1 MEISLENSKSAVEPL
16 QIKRL
21 KILPLI
27 LFIILPV
34 LCTEA
39 QTVTG
44 TEFAKGQII
53 EKIEIAETGGQ
64 SFALYL
70 PNNYEKSKKFPT
82 LYCFD
87 PMARGKVAVERFQ
100 KAAEKYGYIV
110 IASNDSQNGL
120 ESAVLSKI
128 LSNLWNV
135 THENFSI
142 DANRTYAAGF
152 SGGARVAAGFGL
164 LCKDCFFGVIGS
176 GAGFPTDQRVWD
188 KMPFVYFGAVGVDD
202 YNYPEMR
209 DLGEAM
215 EKASAFY
222 RIETFD
228 GRHQWLDETRADEA
242 LAWFEIL
249 AMRAGRREKD
259 EKFITKIFEYE
270 TAKAGR
276 FLADENFLEAFQTL
290 KRLIADFGAWRDVSK
305 FENLLKNLQNSGE
318 IKDAV
323 KAEQRQFQKQ
333 QKNAS
338 ELFNLGA
345 KLLIAGEHLSALREI
360 RQMIRGLRKISNQE
374 TDNAERRIARR
385 SLNYVFA
392 EAFESAIF
400 GYERAGKLETA
411 AANLELASE
420 IYPQV
425 AQVWYDRARIYAL
438 QDKKKKALEVLGKA
452 IELGIRDA
460 ARIRAEKSFISLRE
474 TKEFQSLL
482 ETLKTN

>member
-1 MEISLENSKSAVEPL
+1 MGISLENSKSAIEPL

-39 QTVTG
+39 QTVIG

-135 THENFSI
+135 THENFPI

-176 GAGFPTDQRVWD
+176 GAGFPTDQRVSD

-209 DLGEAM
+209 DLGEAL

-276 FLADENFLEAFQTL
+276 FLNEKNFLEAFQTL

-305 FENLLKNLQNSGE
+305 FENLLKNLKQLRRNQKCRQSRAKTISKTAEKCFGTFQPPCETFDRRRTPFRASGNPADDRSF
-318 IKDAV
+318 K
-323 KAEQRQFQKQ
+323 KNFQSRNRQRGTPHRPPFAQ
-333 QKNAS
+333 
-338 ELFNLGA
+338 
-345 KLLIAGEHLSALREI
+345 LRFC
-360 RQMIRGLRKISNQE
+360 
-374 TDNAERRIARR
+374 R
-385 SLNYVFA
+385 SL
-392 EAFESAIF
+392 
-400 GYERAGKLETA
+400 
-411 AANLELASE
+411 
-420 IYPQV
+420 
-425 AQVWYDRARIYAL
+425 
-438 QDKKKKALEVLGKA
+438 
-452 IELGIRDA
+452 
-460 ARIRAEKSFISLRE
+460 
-474 TKEFQSLL
+474 
-482 ETLKTN
+482 